1 MRLKYEAVDV
11 FNLKSERER
20 ARKRDWVWVYMRRDL
35 VVMLYFERTN
45 LRLIDIQQF

>member
-1 MRLKYEAVDV
+1 MRLKHEAVDV
-11 FNLKSERER
+11 FKLKRDRE
-20 ARKRDWVWVYMRRDL
+20 RKRDWVWVYMRRDL